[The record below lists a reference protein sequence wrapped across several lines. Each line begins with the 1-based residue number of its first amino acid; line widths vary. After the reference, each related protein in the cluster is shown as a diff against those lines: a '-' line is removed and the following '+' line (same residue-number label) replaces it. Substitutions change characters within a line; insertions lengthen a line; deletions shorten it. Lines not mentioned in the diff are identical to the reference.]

1 MDNKTQELDK
11 EQINLLRVMLESE
24 AMRTCQVLW
33 AKLSIRKEQEK
44 AQALRVHQMDDALY
58 LQGFLDGMKAKDNA
72 IKNAISQKKIE
83 ESPLY

>member
-1 MDNKTQELDK
+1 MADQIQELDR
-11 EQINLLRVMLESE
+11 EQIRLLKEMLESE

-44 AQALRVHQMDDALY
+44 AEALRAHNMDRALY
-58 LQGFLDGMKAKDNA
+58 LQGFLDGMKAKDNV
-72 IKNAISQKKIE
+72 IKNAISLKKIE